1 MPAPVRTVKE
11 NNTLVKLP
19 SGNSYSREDIVT
31 IIEEFVD
38 CDNLAAIVAVL
49 GTLTNEELVA
59 ALATVEGI
67 TNEEL
72 AAVIT
77 AIGTLTNEQLAAVVT
92 AIGALTNEELAVVT
106 TVNNGGD
113 TASRPAEPV
122 LYQSYFDATL
132 GKPIWWN
139 GTGWVDAAG
148 ANPDD

>member
-1 MPAPVRTVKE
+1 M
-11 NNTLVKLP
+11 
-19 SGNSYSREDIVT
+19 
-31 IIEEFVD
+31 
-38 CDNLAAIVAVL
+38 
-49 GTLTNEELVA
+49 TNEELVA

-113 TASRPAEPV
+113 TASRPTEPV

-148 ANPDD
+148 ADPDA

>member
-11 NNTLVKLP
+11 NNTVVKLP
-19 SGNSYSREDIVT
+19 SGNSYNREDIVT

-38 CDNLAAIVAVL
+38 CDNLAAIAAVL
-49 GTLTNEELVA
+49 GNLTNEELVA

-77 AIGTLTNEQLAAVVT
+77 AIGTLTNEQLAAV
-92 AIGALTNEELAVVT
+92 T

-132 GKPIWWN
+132 GKPIWWD

-148 ANPDD
+148 ADPDA